1 MPNCEGRSRRS
12 GVILYSDDNDHFVVY
27 TSPPPA
33 AELLLKE
40 KPFGGRS
47 FQLSLIVAFDSCSQ
61 PLPRGTP
68 ILIGV
73 GWRSQTMGESRKRT
87 EESLLSS
94 GRFRLSP
101 ATGHIPA
108 SSSNFT
114 QAAFISHTGSLLLS
128 SLKKVTSPSFPRIPR
143 PSPHHTPDRR
153 NPPWPTA

>member
-1 MPNCEGRSRRS
+1 MAVGNRFNGTGNGR
-12 GVILYSDDNDHFVVY
+12 
-27 TSPPPA
+27 
-33 AELLLKE
+33 LLLKE

-94 GRFRLSP
+94 GRFRLFH
-101 ATGHIPA
+101 ATGAGGRQVARVTP
-108 SSSNFT
+108 SLT
-114 QAAFISHTGSLLLS
+114 Q
-128 SLKKVTSPSFPRIPR
+128 
-143 PSPHHTPDRR
+143 
-153 NPPWPTA
+153 